1 MNSQKVFFKDLLELK
16 KLLYVDNNIYFYLF
30 YITILSTYIESLSH
44 IIERLATQL
53 TGPVIRVTVDEN
65 AVILDALP
73 IYKSTKFDAASPL
86 TVRFQNQ
93 PAVDVGGPK
102 REFYTRLFGD
112 IAKAD
117 GGLNLVLFEGPD
129 GRLMPKYS
137 TTIVY
142 SGILT
147 VVGKMIAHSI
157 VQCGIGFPFLSP
169 AAYWYIVTGDIAM
182 TVGYCNISDV
192 RDIEVA
198 QLIQQVIENSLYD
211 YFNLT
216 TT

>member
-1 MNSQKVFFKDLLELK
+1 MDDLS
-16 KLLYVDNNIYFYLF
+16 D
-30 YITILSTYIESLSH
+30 
-44 IIERLATQL
+44 IIARLAKQL
-53 TGPVIRVTVDEN
+53 TGPVIRITVDEN
-65 AVILDALP
+65 TVILDALP
-73 IYKSTKFDAASPL
+73 IYKSAKFDPASP
-86 TVRFQNQ
+86 VIVQFQNQ

-102 REFYTRLFGD
+102 REFYTRLFDD

-137 TTIVY
+137 ATIVY

-157 VQCGIGFPFLSP
+157 VQCGIGFSFLSP
-169 AAYWYIVTGDIAM
+169 AAYWYIVTGDIAKA
-182 TVGYCNISDV
+182 VGYCNLSDV

-198 QLIQQVIENSLYD
+198 QLIKKVVENFCYPILI
-211 YFNLT
+211 T
-216 TT
+216 

>member
-1 MNSQKVFFKDLLELK
+1 MDDLS
-16 KLLYVDNNIYFYLF
+16 D
-30 YITILSTYIESLSH
+30 
-44 IIERLATQL
+44 IIARLAKQL
-53 TGPVIRVTVDEN
+53 TGPVIRVTVDDN
-65 AVILDALP
+65 KVILDALP
-73 IYKSTKFDAASPL
+73 IYKSPTFDPVCPV
-86 TVRFQNQ
+86 TVQFQNQ

-102 REFYTRLFGD
+102 REFYTRLFD
-112 IAKAD
+112 NIAKAD

-137 TTIVY
+137 ATIVY

-169 AAYWYIVTGDIAM
+169 AAYWYIVSGDIARA
-182 TVGYCNISDV
+182 VGYCNISDV

-198 QLIQQVIENSLYD
+198 QLIQKVVGNFFY
-211 YFNLT
+211 
-216 TT
+216 

>member
-1 MNSQKVFFKDLLELK
+1 MDDLS
-16 KLLYVDNNIYFYLF
+16 D
-30 YITILSTYIESLSH
+30 
-44 IIERLATQL
+44 IIARLAKQL
-53 TGPVIRVTVDEN
+53 TGPVIRVTVDDN
-65 AVILDALP
+65 KVILDALP
-73 IYKSTKFDAASPL
+73 IYKSPTFDPVCPV
-86 TVRFQNQ
+86 TVQFQNQ

-102 REFYTRLFGD
+102 REFYTRLFVN

-137 TTIVY
+137 ATIIVY

-169 AAYWYIVTGDIAM
+169 AAYWYIVSGDIARA
-182 TVGYCNISDV
+182 VGYCNISDV

-198 QLIQQVIENSLYD
+198 QLIQKVVGNFFY
-211 YFNLT
+211 
-216 TT
+216 

>member
-30 YITILSTYIESLSH
+30 YITILSTDIESLSH

-117 GGLNLVLFEGPD
+117 GGLNLVLLEGPD

-169 AAYWYIVTGDIAM
+169 AAYWYIVTGDIAK